1 MNGNNQLTAIH
12 TTEQHSPAVIAHH
25 QKTDIYKNL
34 RQTTAIA
41 SAMEALATKALEE
54 GETGPIIIEQLAD
67 ISSKLASELSRA
79 SGIMAELLNT
89 DA

>member
-1 MNGNNQLTAIH
+1 RK
-12 TTEQHSPAVIAHH
+12 TE
-25 QKTDIYKNL
+25 IYKNL

-54 GETGPIIIEQLAD
+54 GESGPMIIEQLAD
-67 ISSKLASELSRA
+67 ISSKLATDLNRA
-79 SGIMAELLNT
+79 SAIMAELLNT

>member
-1 MNGNNQLTAIH
+1 MNGQHQLTAIH
-12 TTEQHSPAVIAHH
+12 TEQHSPAVVAH
-25 QKTDIYKNL
+25 QRKSEIYKNL

-54 GETGPIIIEQLAD
+54 GESGPMIIEQLAD
-67 ISSKLASELSRA
+67 ISSKLATDLNRA
-79 SGIMAELLNT
+79 SAIMAELLNT